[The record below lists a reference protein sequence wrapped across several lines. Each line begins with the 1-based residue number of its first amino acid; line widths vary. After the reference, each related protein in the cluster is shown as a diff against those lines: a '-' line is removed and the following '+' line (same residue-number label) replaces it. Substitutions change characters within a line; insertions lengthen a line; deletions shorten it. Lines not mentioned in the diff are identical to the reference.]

1 MGAITPIGNSVEEF
15 WNGIKEGKTGFGPIT
30 YFDTADYRCKLAAEV
45 KDFDP
50 AQYMDKKSARRME
63 QFCQFAVAAAGQ
75 AIADAGLIM
84 EQEDPYMVGCSVGSG
99 IGSLQAMEREYD
111 RLKEKGPGRVG
122 PMLVPL
128 MISNMAAG
136 NVSIA
141 YGLKGK
147 SLNVVTACATGT
159 HSIGEAYRTIQY
171 GDADVMVAGGTES
184 SITPIGIAGFSALTA
199 LSFSEDP
206 QRASIPF
213 DKDRNGFVM
222 GEGSAVVVLE
232 ELEHAKRR
240 GAKIYAELIGY
251 GCSSDAYHI
260 TSPAEDGS
268 GAATAM
274 LNALKDGGVAPEE
287 LTYINAHGTST
298 HHNDLFETR
307 AIKLAFGEH
316 AYDLKINSTKS
327 MVGHLLGAAGAVEFV
342 TCVKEIQEGYIHRTV
357 GLRETE
363 EELDLNYCRDSYE
376 EEVPYALTNSL
387 GFGGHNASHNAMSVA
402 KEVHGITRCSRT
414 EERLQSVYIRRT
426 EEQCQ
431 FITPRKSWRSCPT
444 DIHFC

>member
-75 AIADAGLIM
+75 AITDAGLTM

-111 RLKEKGPGRVG
+111 RLKEKGPGRGG

-171 GDADVMVAGGTES
+171 GDADVMIAGGTES

-206 QRASIPF
+206 ERASIPF
-213 DKDRNGFVM
+213 DKERNGFVM
-222 GEGSAVVVLE
+222 GEGSAIVVLE

-240 GAKIYAELIGY
+240 GAKIYAELTGY

-260 TSPAEDGS
+260 TSPVEDGS

-363 EELDLNYCRDSYE
+363 EELDLNYCRDSYK

-387 GFGGHNASHNAMSVA
+387 GFGGHNASLLL
-402 KEVHGITRCSRT
+402 KKYT
-414 EERLQSVYIRRT
+414 E
-426 EEQCQ
+426 
-431 FITPRKSWRSCPT
+431 
-444 DIHFC
+444 